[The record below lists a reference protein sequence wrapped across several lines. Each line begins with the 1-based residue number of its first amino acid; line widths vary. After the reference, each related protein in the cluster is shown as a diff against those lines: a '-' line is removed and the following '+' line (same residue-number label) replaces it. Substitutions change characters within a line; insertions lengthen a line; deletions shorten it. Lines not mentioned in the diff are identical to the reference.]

1 MIRTAIYR
9 KRYGFYISCNTAQKM
24 YRKREGRTA
33 FKSET
38 IKNSN
43 QSLCIHWN
51 HVIMGDEKMKE
62 QISELSEISEL
73 VKLIELSDKENTK
86 ERWDGQK

>member
-1 MIRTAIYR
+1 
-9 KRYGFYISCNTAQKM
+9 
-24 YRKREGRTA
+24 
-33 FKSET
+33 
-38 IKNSN
+38 
-43 QSLCIHWN
+43 
-51 HVIMGDEKMKE
+51 MGDEKMKE